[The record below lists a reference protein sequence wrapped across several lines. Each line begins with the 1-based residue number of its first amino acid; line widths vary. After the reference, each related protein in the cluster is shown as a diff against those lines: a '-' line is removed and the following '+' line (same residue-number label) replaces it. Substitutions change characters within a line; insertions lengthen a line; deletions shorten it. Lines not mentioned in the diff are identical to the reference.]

1 MESRKGVFRGLLSCF
16 CINIDVHPVQ
26 HHQADSPENDG
37 SPRGFAWSSG
47 EPAVCLRECRVT
59 WFLQLFIRKFQSN
72 FISWDMFFSWGILW
86 WNFGNHCILAPK
98 SRSHLHANKKT
109 GLNND
114 IERQV
119 QVDTWNNTHGTVL
132 LEKHIRNHRSW
143 DILGPLETEPNSR
156 NTAICPDVQ
165 VPIGSYGTNLFDIA
179 TNLPWKSTTL
189 GISGQ
194 KLPLS
199 WILCV
204 FFGYLQHFSSVETSA
219 GYAALPRSR
228 KLAVS
233 ISWDAQQGLERPK
246 KVESFHRG
254 INRISYESCFWVV
267 SKKPSGG
274 FKSW

>member
-59 WFLQLFIRKFQSN
+59 WFLQLFIRKFQSS
-72 FISWDMFFSWGILW
+72 FISWDIFFSWGILW

-204 FFGYLQHFSSVETSA
+204 FFWVPPTLF
-219 GYAALPRSR
+219 
-228 KLAVS
+228 
-233 ISWDAQQGLERPK
+233 ISWNVRR
-246 KVESFHRG
+246 VRG
-254 INRISYESCFWVV
+254 S
-267 SKKPSGG
+267 SKKSEAGSIDLLRCTARFGETKKGWIISQGNKQDFLWKLLLGG
-274 FKSW
+274 FKKTFWWL